1 MGGGSYGGYL
11 ALLIAKIAPWYVD
24 GVIDNSGTVLPLLE
38 CIIGKDLSRPEF
50 FFSDLNKLV
59 GMFIKTYWTR
69 EDERLSYFFTN
80 ENYMIRSLLNSSHLT
95 IQASVNKNIILVS
108 YHSLKDPFNTAK
120 DKQTLF
126 LAYKE
131 LGYDATLH
139 LIKDESEIDGRFIKD
154 LNHGM
159 RITDKAL
166 FRKELPLMLEKLQKR
181 KSFMQENSI
190 SYDDEKDIKAIVF
203 IVGGFGANAN
213 ISFLDF
219 DREYI
224 AKNFDVVVVHVFY
237 HCFCARQSIDQKYN
251 PKLIPN
257 QDDLERVNGIL
268 KNINLGHLSVNKD
281 NFEQIIPLI
290 EQKVNKMKQAGL
302 VDESQKIELS
312 CDFIPPN
319 GDYQNYGIMAAIDH
333 INALKDLVKR
343 FPKFADLPKIY
354 GGGSYG
360 GYLALLIA
368 KIAPWYVDGVIDNS
382 GVCLP
387 FLACIL
393 GREMNQGEFYFEGSG
408 YRLYCFVYK
417 YWNRNM
423 NSSYYFGDE
432 NYLIRAIL
440 NSNHLQIQSNLNKNT
455 IFVSY
460 HSIQDMGAPVQ
471 NKIELYKCYQELGYD
486 ATLHLIKDEN
496 DIDGRFVK
504 SLEHGLRMTDR
515 ALFRKE
521 LPLMLEKLQGR
532 KSFMQENSISYPCGN
547 KVFVFKDLEDKFE
560 LEMIN

>member
-1 MGGGSYGGYL
+1 FE
-11 ALLIAKIAPWYVD
+11 
-24 GVIDNSGTVLPLLE
+24 IDSCDDV
-38 CIIGKDLSRPEF
+38 
-50 FFSDLNKLV
+50 
-59 GMFIKTYWTR
+59 
-69 EDERLSYFFTN
+69 
-80 ENYMIRSLLNSSHLT
+80 
-95 IQASVNKNIILVS
+95 
-108 YHSLKDPFNTAK
+108 
-120 DKQTLF
+120 
-126 LAYKE
+126 E
-131 LGYDATLH
+131 LG
-139 LIKDESEIDGRFIKD
+139 IKRTSK
-154 LNHGM
+154 
-159 RITDKAL
+159 
-166 FRKELPLMLEKLQKR
+166 LEYR
-181 KSFMQENSI
+181 I

-382 GVCLP
+382 GTVLP
-387 FLACIL
+387 LLECIIGKDL
-393 GREMNQGEFYFEGSG
+393 SRPEFFFSDLNKLVGMFIKTYWTREDERLSYFFTNENYMIRS
-408 YRLYCFVYK
+408 LL
-417 YWNRNM
+417 
-423 NSSYYFGDE
+423 NSS
-432 NYLIRAIL
+432 
-440 NSNHLQIQSNLNKNT
+440 HLTIQASVNKN
-455 IFVSY
+455 IILVSY
-460 HSIQDMGAPVQ
+460 HSLKDPFNTAKDKQTLFLA
-471 NKIELYKCYQELGYD
+471 YKELGYD
-486 ATLHLIKDEN
+486 ATLHLIKDESE
-496 DIDGRFVK
+496 IDGRFIK
-504 SLEHGLRMTDR
+504 DLNHGMRITDK

-521 LPLMLEKLQGR
+521 LPLMLEKL
-532 KSFMQENSISYPCGN
+532 
-547 KVFVFKDLEDKFE
+547 
-560 LEMIN
+560 

>member
-1 MGGGSYGGYL
+1 M
-11 ALLIAKIAPWYVD
+11 LINQTFE
-24 GVIDNSGTVLPLLE
+24 IDSCDDV
-38 CIIGKDLSRPEF
+38 
-50 FFSDLNKLV
+50 
-59 GMFIKTYWTR
+59 
-69 EDERLSYFFTN
+69 
-80 ENYMIRSLLNSSHLT
+80 
-95 IQASVNKNIILVS
+95 
-108 YHSLKDPFNTAK
+108 
-120 DKQTLF
+120 
-126 LAYKE
+126 E
-131 LGYDATLH
+131 LG
-139 LIKDESEIDGRFIKD
+139 IKRTSK
-154 LNHGM
+154 
-159 RITDKAL
+159 
-166 FRKELPLMLEKLQKR
+166 LEYR
-181 KSFMQENSI
+181 I

-224 AKNFDVVVVHVFY
+224 AKNFDVVVIHVFY

-257 QDDLERVNGIL
+257 QDDLERINGIL

-290 EQKVNKMKQAGL
+290 EQKVNEMKQAGL

-343 FPKFADLPKIY
+343 FPKLADLPKIY

-382 GVCLP
+382 GSAVPPLNY
-387 FLACIL
+387 II
-393 GREMNQGEFYFEGSG
+393 GRELEFKSKDTHGDMYMQGDHFFVSCFLKTHWTRKENSPYF
-408 YRLYCFVYK
+408 F
-417 YWNRNM
+417 NN
-423 NSSYYFGDE
+423 E
-432 NYLIRAIL
+432 NYFIRTL
-440 NSNHLQIQSNLNKNT
+440 LNKDHLILQSQKNKN
-455 IFVSY
+455 IIYVSY
-460 HSIQDMGAPVQ
+460 HSKEDPLTPANFKEQTMQIL
-471 NKIELYKCYQELGYD
+471 KILGYD
-486 ATLHLIKDEN
+486 VSLNLIDEN
-496 DIDGRFVK
+496 KIDGKFIK
-504 SLEHGLRMTDR
+504 NLDHGCGIPDK

-521 LPLMLEKLQGR
+521 LPLMLEKLQKR

-547 KVFVFKDLEDKFE
+547 KVFTFKDVENQLK
-560 LEMIN
+560 LIIN

>member
-1 MGGGSYGGYL
+1 M
-11 ALLIAKIAPWYVD
+11 LI
-24 GVIDNSGTVLPLLE
+24 N
-38 CIIGKDLSRPEF
+38 
-50 FFSDLNKLV
+50 
-59 GMFIKTYWTR
+59 
-69 EDERLSYFFTN
+69 
-80 ENYMIRSLLNSSHLT
+80 
-95 IQASVNKNIILVS
+95 
-108 YHSLKDPFNTAK
+108 
-120 DKQTLF
+120 QTF
-126 LAYKE
+126 
-131 LGYDATLH
+131 
-139 LIKDESEIDGRFIKD
+139 EIDSCDDVELNIK
-154 LNHGM
+154 
-159 RITDKAL
+159 RTSK
-166 FRKELPLMLEKLQKR
+166 LEYR
-181 KSFMQENSI
+181 I

-203 IVGGFGANAN
+203 VIGGYGANAN

-237 HCFCARQSIDQKYN
+237 HCFCARISNNKKYSASISFMEEDLLSLSKILLDFGINPQNLDCKNSTKYYELLIQHIITLKSQG
-251 PKLIPN
+251 KLAQN
-257 QDDLERVNGIL
+257 Y
-268 KNINLGHLSVNKD
+268 
-281 NFEQIIPLI
+281 
-290 EQKVNKMKQAGL
+290 QAKFT
-302 VDESQKIELS
+302 ST
-312 CDFIPPN
+312 FIPPN

-360 GYLALLIA
+360 GYLSLLIA

-432 NYLIRAIL
+432 NYLIRAVL